1 MQALLLETL
10 ASMRDYGV
18 TKNELDIIMRGYREH
33 LTFLQED
40 REAMTPASHANQKV
54 YSIVFDTPIQAT
66 LDYQASLSE
75 FIASATPEMINRH
88 IQQQLSQNP
97 VWVVGV
103 AATEDAQALKK
114 ALPQWRNDL
123 AQPGKQLS
131 PHSLPER
138 YV

>member
-1 MQALLLETL
+1 M
-10 ASMRDYGV
+10 
-18 TKNELDIIMRGYREH
+18 
-33 LTFLQED
+33 
-40 REAMTPASHANQKV
+40 
-54 YSIVFDTPIQAT
+54 FDTPIQAT

-103 AATEDAQALKK
+103 AATEDAQALNK

-123 AQPGKQLS
+123 AQPGNQPIDQQIDSPFTQQFTAGEVVKQLDINDD
-131 PHSLPER
+131 HR
-138 YV
+138 